1 MESDAT
7 GRDVLHD
14 LGRTFAF
21 AEDSVPDFE
30 VDEEPETIAVWGP
43 AGAMLVDET
52 PDGSGVEQL
61 ARLRARTEHELVHD
75 RPELVAEPA
84 ADRNRKSHLLPRENR
99 GRNQIP

>member
-30 VDEEPETIAVWGP
+30 VDEEPETIAVRRP

-52 PDGSGVEQL
+52 PNGNGVE
-61 ARLRARTEHELVHD
+61 
-75 RPELVAEPA
+75 
-84 ADRNRKSHLLPRENR
+84 
-99 GRNQIP
+99 